1 MIPLL
6 PFVVYYVLRGKGL
19 KDQVLEELVSRRR
32 LLAVTALSA
41 FVVGIYDGF
50 YGPGTGTFLILL
62 FTGLAHMDVKM
73 ASGNAKVLNLASNV
87 MSLTVFLLNGKVLFA
102 LGLPAALCSIAGN
115 YLGSGL
121 VLKNG
126 MKAVRPIIIVVL
138 LILFIRLVSELL

>member
-1 MIPLL
+1 
-6 PFVVYYVLRGKGL
+6 
-19 KDQVLEELVSRRR
+19 
-32 LLAVTALSA
+32 
-41 FVVGIYDGF
+41 
-50 YGPGTGTFLILL
+50 
-62 FTGLAHMDVKM
+62 MDVKM